1 MLGRLSQTLAVA
13 AIGVL
18 FAAAAL
24 LFLGSSKTLD
34 RHADT
39 PRQLAEAQA
48 AAADRLE
55 TIRSALER
63 MEAALAAAQEPQDSP
78 EFARIFREAAAQTA
92 QASPAVRAVG
102 YFQAVEDQAAAELMA
117 MHNAEGMTRLT
128 RGGESLFLPLRF
140 LASGHNAQRGAF
152 PFTAGNRLPA
162 AYVAMQAAQDALRQS
177 IGEERA
183 MVSALIAPNGDPI
196 HALNLETGPQAVVWM
211 LDPLIAAPEAPAP
224 EMRLI
229 DPENPEAGYEEVPAP
244 PQKPRE
250 FGRLKGVVGALVD
263 ARLLAG
269 TANARVLYGPLDAAA
284 VKPSF
289 AQPSGMALMRGAESP
304 WSLSFGFNAQ
314 RFDLVGVTPGAPG
327 VGAVASMLVLAVGGG
342 LTGLAWILLQGER
355 SRGEMAAK
363 TLRAQEAQYK
373 ENVRKL
379 KISEQQ
385 FKRLAESTGVIPWQA
400 NLKEQRFTYIG
411 PQIETL
417 TGYPPDSWYAV
428 GFWVEHVH
436 PDDRQTVIFDG
447 MRKLRSGDF
456 TTYEYRVRSAS
467 GRVVYMR
474 NMMTL
479 VAGRGKG
486 DKGEKPM
493 LAHGFMLDVTEIKMA
508 ERRLQ
513 EARALAEESN
523 RTKSEFLANMSHE
536 LRTPLNAVI
545 GFSEVMKDQLFGP
558 MDARYRDYAQ
568 NIHSSGRHLLSLIN
582 DVLDLAKIEA
592 GRIELVEETVDLA
605 ALLAGCRT
613 LMHDRAASAGLHI
626 RMEVPKP
633 LPSLTADER
642 RIKQVILNLM
652 SNALKFTPP
661 GGRVTLRAEVLEP
674 KGLRIAVI
682 DTGIGMTPEEVEIA
696 REQFGQLD
704 SELAR
709 QSDGTGLGLPIA
721 ESLIKLHGGEL
732 EIQSKKGV
740 GTHMIVWLPLNRL
753 GRAARDANKA
763 AG

>member
-1 MLGRLSQTLAVA
+1 MLGRLSQNLAVV

-18 FAAAAL
+18 FAAAML
-24 LFLGSSKTLD
+24 LFVGSARTLS
-34 RHADT
+34 RHADL
-39 PRQLAEAQA
+39 PRQIAEAQSI
-48 AAADRLE
+48 AADRLE
-55 TIRSALER
+55 AVRGSLER
-63 MEAALAAAQEPQDSP
+63 IETAMAAAPDAP
-78 EFARIFREAAAQTA
+78 NLGGVFREQAQRAFET
-92 QASPAVRAVG
+92 SPGAVRGFG
-102 YFQAVEDQAAAELMA
+102 YFQAVTDQSAAEAMA
-117 MHNAEGMTRLT
+117 MSNAEGMTRLMY
-128 RGGESLFLPLRF
+128 GSESLFLPLRF
-140 LASGHNAQRGAF
+140 LAPARDAQPGAF
-152 PFTAGNRLPA
+152 PFTGRSGRLPHG
-162 AYVAMQAAQDALRQS
+162 YVAMQAAQDALRDATSQNRT
-177 IGEERA
+177 I
-183 MVSALIAPNGDPI
+183 VSGIINPNGEAVRRLD
-196 HALNLETGPQAVVWM
+196 LEAGAPAVVWV
-211 LDPLIAAPEAPAP
+211 LTPLVAAPVAAQEEGAEDFGAPA
-224 EMRLI
+224 
-229 DPENPEAGYEEVPAP
+229 AGSGAAGEL
-244 PQKPRE
+244 
-250 FGRLKGVVGALVD
+250 GRLKGVVGALVD
-263 ARLLAG
+263 VRALAAVGGARQLS
-269 TANARVLYGPLDAAA
+269 GPLA
-284 VKPSF
+284 VSTPRPVQE
-289 AQPSGMALMRGAESP
+289 QPGGLALMRGAESP
-304 WSLSFGFNAQ
+304 WSFSFGLNAQ
-314 RFDLVGVTPGAPG
+314 RFDLIGAAPG
-327 VGAVASMLVLAVGGG
+327 VSGVGLLTALLALGLGG
-342 LTGLAWILLQGER
+342 LVAGGAWFLIKGER
-355 SRGEMAAK
+355 SRGETAAR
-363 TLRAQEAQYK
+363 TLRAQESQFK
-373 ENVRKL
+373 DNLRKL

-417 TGYPPDSWYAV
+417 TGYPSDSWYAV

-436 PDDRQTVIFDG
+436 PDDRQHVIFDG
-447 MRKLRSGDF
+447 MRNLKSGDF
-456 TTYEYRVRSAS
+456 STFEYRVRTAS
-467 GRVVYMR
+467 GRVVHLR

-479 VAGRGKG
+479 VAGSKTKDGKR
-486 DKGEKPM
+486 DKPT

-568 NIHSSGRHLLSLIN
+568 NIHASGRHLLSLIN

-592 GRIELVEETVDLA
+592 GRIELVEETVDLP

-661 GGRVTLRAEVLEP
+661 GGRVTLRAEVMEP
-674 KGLRIAVI
+674 RGLRIAVI

-753 GRAARDANKA
+753 GRATRDADKI

>member
-24 LFLGSSKTLD
+24 LFLGSSKTLN
-34 RHADT
+34 RHVDA

-55 TIRSALER
+55 AVRSALDR
-63 MEAALAAAQEPQDSP
+63 LEAALAESREPQDAP
-78 EFARIFREAAAQTA
+78 EFARIFREAAAQA
-92 QASPAVRAVG
+92 ARASPAIRAVG

-128 RGGESLFLPLRF
+128 RGAESLFLPLRF
-140 LASGHNAQRGAF
+140 LAPGQDAQRGAF

-162 AYVAMQAAQDALRQS
+162 AYVAMQAAQDALRAA

-183 MVSALIAPNGDPI
+183 VVSALIAPNGDPI
-196 HALNLETGPQAVVWM
+196 PSLRLESGPQAVVWM
-211 LDPLIAAPEAPAP
+211 LAPLIAAPEAAP
-224 EMRLI
+224 PERRLI
-229 DPENPEAGYEEVPAP
+229 DPADPESGYVEIPAP
-244 PQKPRE
+244 PRE
-250 FGRLKGVVGALVD
+250 FGRLKGVIGALID
-263 ARLLAG
+263 ARALAG
-269 TANARVLYGPLDAAA
+269 TPNARILSGPLGASAA
-284 VKPSF
+284 KPVF
-289 AQPSGMALMRGAESP
+289 VQPSGMALMRGAESP
-304 WSLSFGFNAQ
+304 WSLSFGLNAQ
-314 RFDLVGVTPGAPG
+314 RFDLIGATPGAPG
-327 VGAVASMLVLAVGGG
+327 VGRVASLLVLAVGGG
-342 LTGLAWILLQGER
+342 LTALAWILLQGER
-355 SRGEMAAK
+355 SRGQVAARA
-363 TLRAQEAQYK
+363 LRAQETQYK
-373 ENVRKL
+373 ENLRKL

-467 GRVVYMR
+467 GRVVYLR

-479 VAGRGKG
+479 VAARGKG

-592 GRIELVEETVDLA
+592 GRIELVEEAVDLP

-633 LPSLTADER
+633 LPGLTADER
-642 RIKQVILNLM
+642 RLKQVILNLM

-740 GTHMIVWLPLNRL
+740 GTHMIVWLPMNRL
-753 GRAARDANKA
+753 GRAARDSAKA